1 MAKRCGRAAGLKKYR
16 SRTKSGIWNQ
26 ASENRPRRARPGRT
40 GNLHASASSQADKT
54 DRKSRFGTPKPEIR
68 ENTNQVFLPVRIYGK
83 IVCNHNNLNIMKKQ
97 ADIFIY
103 K

>member
-1 MAKRCGRAAGLKKYR
+1 MPVPAHKLIRRIGKVGSVHR
-16 SRTKSGIWNQ
+16 
-26 ASENRPRRARPGRT
+26 NR
-40 GNLHASASSQADKT
+40 K
-54 DRKSRFGTPKPEIR
+54 IR
-68 ENTNQVFLPVRIYGK
+68 ENTNQVFLPVRIYGE

>member
-1 MAKRCGRAAGLKKYR
+1 MAKRCGRAVGLKKYR

-54 DRKSRFGTPKPEIR
+54 DRKSRFGTQKPE
-68 ENTNQVFLPVRIYGK
+68 NPGK
-83 IVCNHNNLNIMKKQ
+83 YESGFPPGQNLWK
-97 ADIFIY
+97 DSL
-103 K
+103 